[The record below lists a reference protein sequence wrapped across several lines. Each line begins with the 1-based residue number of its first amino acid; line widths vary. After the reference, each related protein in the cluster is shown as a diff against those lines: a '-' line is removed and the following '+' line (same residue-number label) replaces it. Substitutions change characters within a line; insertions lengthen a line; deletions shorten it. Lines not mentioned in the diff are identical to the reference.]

1 MDDLFDLESF
11 GVGLLGE
18 ADSPGGSGLL
28 DEAVRVALGGEGE
41 DTGGGGREQDLEQ
54 VRQPQHQL

>member
-18 ADSPGGSGLL
+18 ADSRGGSGLL
-28 DEAVRVALGGEGE
+28 DEAVRVARATKTPIHLLHILPAERASEGS
-41 DTGGGGREQDLEQ
+41 
-54 VRQPQHQL
+54 